1 MIRRYFAIASG
12 LLALTLVVCAVA
24 VAAAPTQLTFTVW
37 SYSNDVIQDNIQK
50 FQSRNP
56 GVQVALNDFAWEK
69 FTDVMTARFVGKTS
83 TDVTYSSDH
92 WLQQWAAANWIVPL
106 DDYFPQI
113 AAYKPDFA
121 PYAIEGMTY
130 NGKLYGL
137 PYYADTII
145 FIYNEDM
152 LKRAGFSTPPVTWD
166 DVTKMAVAMKQKKI
180 VEYPLMFQF
189 QDITPWYIEVFLSM
203 VYSNKNPSM
212 FDKSLTPT
220 YDTESS
226 AAHKVARW
234 LVDGFRTTKIIN
246 PASLEM
252 TEVPLVKAMGA
263 GQVAFAV
270 LPKYNLADLNTT
282 GAHAQAGKFKM
293 ALMPGET
300 HGTVG
305 FVRFYA
311 MTKMA
316 ADRGKEVRDAS
327 WKFLEYFGGKTGGEF
342 TVVERWA
349 LEKGLGFAQLPLY
362 KNPKIRSAINKW
374 GNVTLEEQQAKL
386 ARAKEALTPF
396 WGSWSLEFQK
406 ELNKALLGQ
415 ETPLQAL
422 QASAAKWKEMKK

>member
-1 MIRRYFAIASG
+1 MIGRPFTVASG
-12 LLALTLVVCAVA
+12 LMALTVVACAVA
-24 VAAAPTQLTFTVW
+24 VAAAPVQLTFTVW
-37 SYSNDVIQDNIQK
+37 SDGIDVIQDNIQK
-50 FQSRNP
+50 FQARNP
-56 GVQVALNDFAWEK
+56 GVKVALNDFPFER

-83 TDVTYSSDH
+83 TDISYSSDH

-106 DDYFPQI
+106 EDYFPRV

-152 LKRAGFSTPPVTWD
+152 LKRAGFSTPPVTWN
-166 DVTKMAVAMKQKKI
+166 DVTKMAVAIKQKKI

-203 VYSNKNPSM
+203 VYSHMNPSM
-212 FDKSLTPT
+212 FDTSLTPT
-220 YDTESS
+220 YDSDSS

-246 PASLEM
+246 PVSLEM
-252 TEVPLVKAMGA
+252 SEIPLVRAMGA

-270 LPKYNLADLNTT
+270 LPKYNLADLNTP

-311 MTKMA
+311 LTKMA

-342 TVVERWA
+342 TVVKRWA
-349 LEKGLGFAQLPLY
+349 LENGLGFAQLPLY
-362 KNPKIRSAINKW
+362 KDPKIRAAINKW

-386 ARAKEALTPF
+386 ARAKEARTQF
-396 WGSWSLEFQK
+396 WGPWSLDFQK
-406 ELNKALLGQ
+406 EMNKALLGE

-422 QASAAKWKEMKK
+422 QASAAKWKELKK

>member
-1 MIRRYFAIASG
+1 
-12 LLALTLVVCAVA
+12 
-24 VAAAPTQLTFTVW
+24 
-37 SYSNDVIQDNIQK
+37 
-50 FQSRNP
+50 
-56 GVQVALNDFAWEK
+56 
-69 FTDVMTARFVGKTS
+69 MTARFVGKTS
-83 TDVTYSSDH
+83 TDVSYSSDH

-106 DDYFPQI
+106 DDYFPQV

-212 FDKSLTPT
+212 FDKSLNPT

-226 AAHKVARW
+226 TAHKVARW

-300 HGTVG
+300 HGTEG

-327 WKFLEYFGGKTGGEF
+327 WKFLEYFGGKSGGEF
-342 TVVERWA
+342 TVVKRWA

-362 KNPKIRSAINKW
+362 KDPQIRAAINKW
-374 GNVTLEEQQAKL
+374 GNVTLEEQQSKL

-406 ELNKALLGQ
+406 EMNKALLGQ

>member
-1 MIRRYFAIASG
+1 V
-12 LLALTLVVCAVA
+12 LVALTLVASG
-24 VAAAPTQLTFTVW
+24 AATAAGPTQLTFTVW
-37 SYSNDVIQDNIQK
+37 SYSNDVIQDNIK
-50 FQSRNP
+50 KLEARNP
-56 GVQVALNDFAWEK
+56 GIKVSMNDFAWEK

-106 DDYFPQI
+106 DDYFPQVS
-113 AAYKPDFA
+113 AYKPDFA
-121 PYAIEGMTY
+121 PYATEGMTY
-130 NGKLYGL
+130 GGKLYGL

-152 LKRAGFSTPPVTWD
+152 LKRAGFTAPPVTWD
-166 DVTKMAVAMKQKKI
+166 DVTKMALAMKQKKI

-203 VYSNKNPSM
+203 VYSLKDSRM
-212 FDKSLTPT
+212 FDPALNPT
-220 YDTESS
+220 YDKSS
-226 AAHKVARW
+226 SGAHAVAKW
-234 LVDGFRTTKIIN
+234 LVDGFRTHKIIN
-246 PASLEM
+246 PASLET

-270 LPKYNLADLNTT
+270 LPKYNLADLNTA

-316 ADRGKEVRDAS
+316 ADRGKDVREGA
-327 WKFLEYFGGKTGGEF
+327 WKFLEYFGGKTDGQF
-342 TVVERWA
+342 TVVKRWA

-362 KNPKIRSAINKW
+362 KDAEIRAAINKW
-374 GNVTLEEQQAKL
+374 GNVALEEQQSKL
-386 ARAKEALTPF
+386 AKAKEALTPF
-396 WGSWSLEFQK
+396 WGTWSLEFQK
-406 ELNKALLGQ
+406 EMNKALLGQ
-415 ETPLQAL
+415 KTPLEAL
-422 QASAAKWKEMKK
+422 QASAAKWKELKK